1 MGTVGNG
8 DFWSSHGLSR
18 LSGFYCICYHCYI
31 VLNTVFLFYI
41 IMNTVFLFYIIM
53 NTVFLFYIIMNT
65 VFLFYIIMNTV
76 FLYNVRTF
84 TKLAR
89 FLLVCCNE
97 SEIMKR
103 KKDYRGVH
111 THSEGEHI
119 GLITMRPH
127 TLNKGENKELIL
139 WETTHG
145 KVKINNCL
153 YMYEPPHT

>member
-65 VFLFYIIMNTV
+65 VFL
-76 FLYNVRTF
+76 YNVRTF

-103 KKDYRGVH
+103 KKIIGES
-111 THSEGEHI
+111 THI
-119 GLITMRPH
+119 V
-127 TLNKGENKELIL
+127 
-139 WETTHG
+139 
-145 KVKINNCL
+145 KVNI
-153 YMYEPPHT
+153 